1 MFQPFKEDS
10 DLVTLLAAF
19 TSVTDGLENPELQ
32 WGRIALFLFLA
43 LGVSFICSLLEAIIL
58 SVTWSHI
65 ELLGK
70 DEQNSGYRLK
80 RLKEDIDQPLAAI
93 LTLNTISH
101 TIGAAG
107 VGSEFHKL
115 GNEWFTAA
123 SIILTVLILVFSEII
138 PKTLGA
144 IYWRKLAPTSAYVLD
159 GLVWITWPIVIVL
172 NSFSKKIAEGNEDQ
186 KEMTRE
192 EMIAVA
198 EIGETQGALEKQ
210 ETKVIKN
217 LLTLDKIL
225 AEDVMTPSTVMMT
238 IHRTETVGKVVKE
251 NVPIPFS
258 RIPIHDENI
267 DDVIGVVFRSTI
279 MELQSKGEDN
289 TKMEDIIS
297 KLSTVSPE
305 DSVAT
310 LLDEFLRKREHIFLV
325 VDEYGTT
332 QGIIT
337 LEDAM
342 ETLLGAEIVDESDS
356 VEDMRQLARELWEK
370 RRKRKT
376 NLISD

>member
-1 MFQPFKEDS
+1 MNYLEVVINLLSFLSIVSNVGD
-10 DLVTLLAAF
+10 DL
-19 TSVTDGLENPELQ
+19 GNPELE
-32 WGRIALFLFLA
+32 WGRIIIFLILA

-65 ELLGK
+65 EILSKEDNRSGK
-70 DEQNSGYRLK
+70 RLK
-80 RLKEDIDQPLAAI
+80 ELKEDIDVPLAAI

-107 VGSEFHKL
+107 VGSEFNKL
-115 GNEWFTAA
+115 GNEWFTVA
-123 SIILTVLILVFSEII
+123 SIILTILILVFSEII

-144 IYWRKLAPTSAYVLD
+144 IYWRKLAPSSAYLLD
-159 GLVWITWPIVIVL
+159 AMIWITWPIVVVL
-172 NSFSKKIAEGNEDQ
+172 NSFSRRISEGNEDQ

-198 EIGETQGALEKQ
+198 EMGENQGALEKQ
-210 ETKVIKN
+210 ETQVIKN
-217 LLTLDKIL
+217 LLTMDKIL
-225 AEDVMTPSTVMMT
+225 AEDVMTPSTVMLT
-238 IHRTETVGKVVKE
+238 FHRNDEIGKILDE
-251 NVPIPFS
+251 HSPIPFS
-258 RIPIHDENI
+258 RIPVREKNL
-267 DDVIGVVFRSTI
+267 DDIIGVVYRSQI
-279 MELQSKGEDN
+279 MELYGEGKTDIP
-289 TKMEDIIS
+289 MESLIS
-297 KLSTVSPE
+297 ELSTVSPE
-305 DSVAT
+305 DSIAT
-310 LLDEFLRKREHIFLV
+310 LLDEFLKKREHIFLV

-337 LEDAM
+337 LEDAV

-376 NLISD
+376 NLKFD

>member
-1 MFQPFKEDS
+1 MNLFS
-10 DLVTLLAAF
+10 IF
-19 TSVTDGLENPELQ
+19 TSFINDLQSPELD
-32 WGRIALFLFLA
+32 WTRIIIFLFLA

-65 ELLGK
+65 EIVNK
-70 DEQNSGYRLK
+70 NEKTSGTRLK
-80 RLKEDIDQPLAAI
+80 RLKDDIDQPLAAI

-101 TIGAAG
+101 TLGAAG

-123 SIILTVLILVFSEII
+123 SIVLTVLILIFSEII

-144 IYWRKLAPTSAYVLD
+144 IYWKRLAPFAAYILE
-159 GLVWITWPIVIVL
+159 GLLWITWPIVVIL
-172 NSFSKKIAEGNEDQ
+172 NSFSRKLAEGNENQ

-210 ETKVIKN
+210 ETQVIKN
-217 LLTLDKIL
+217 LLTMDKIL
-225 AEDVMTPSTVMMT
+225 AEDVMTPSTVMLT
-238 IHRTETVGKVVKE
+238 FHKLETVEEVIQ
-251 NVPIPFS
+251 NYSPLPFS
-258 RIPIHDENI
+258 RIPIHDENL
-267 DDVIGVVFRSTI
+267 DDILGVVLRSKI
-279 MELQSKGEDN
+279 MELHSEGKTD
-289 TKMEDIIS
+289 TCMEDLMS
-297 KLSTVSPE
+297 QLSTVSPE
-305 DSVAT
+305 NSVAT
-310 LLDEFLRKREHIFLV
+310 LLDEFLKKREHIFLV

-337 LEDAM
+337 LEDAV

-370 RRKRKT
+370 RRKRK
-376 NLISD
+376 NLKFN

>member
-1 MFQPFKEDS
+1 MNYLEVVINLLSFLSIVSNVGD
-10 DLVTLLAAF
+10 DL
-19 TSVTDGLENPELQ
+19 GNPELE
-32 WGRIALFLFLA
+32 WGRIIVFLILA

-65 ELLGK
+65 EILSKDDNRSGK
-70 DEQNSGYRLK
+70 RLK
-80 RLKEDIDQPLAAI
+80 ELKEDIDVPLAAI

-107 VGSEFHKL
+107 VGSEFNKL
-115 GNEWFTAA
+115 GNEWFTVA
-123 SIILTVLILVFSEII
+123 SIILTILILVFSEII

-144 IYWRKLAPTSAYVLD
+144 NYWKKLAPSSAYLLD
-159 GLVWITWPIVIVL
+159 AMIWITWPIVVVL
-172 NSFSKKIAEGNEDQ
+172 NSFSRRISEGNEDQ

-198 EIGETQGALEKQ
+198 EMGENQGALEKQ
-210 ETKVIKN
+210 ETQVIKN
-217 LLTLDKIL
+217 LLTMDKIL
-225 AEDVMTPSTVMMT
+225 AEDVMTPSTVMLT
-238 IHRTETVGKVVKE
+238 FHRNDEIGKIVDE
-251 NVPIPFS
+251 HSPIPFS
-258 RIPIHDENI
+258 RIPVREKNL
-267 DDVIGVVFRSTI
+267 DDIIGVVYRSQI
-279 MELQSKGEDN
+279 MELYGEGKTDIP
-289 TKMEDIIS
+289 MENLIS
-297 KLSTVSPE
+297 ELSTVSPE
-305 DSVAT
+305 DSIAT
-310 LLDEFLRKREHIFLV
+310 LLDEFLKKREHIFLV

-337 LEDAM
+337 LEDAV

-376 NLISD
+376 NLKFD

>member
-1 MFQPFKEDS
+1 M
-10 DLVTLLAAF
+10 TLLSIF
-19 TSVTDGLENPELQ
+19 TSISDDLNSEELE
-32 WGRIALFLFLA
+32 WGRIFIFLFLA
-43 LGVSFICSLLEAIIL
+43 LGISFICSLLGAIIL
-58 SVTWSHI
+58 SVTWSYI
-65 ELLGK
+65 EILKKNKNSSGDLLKKLK
-70 DEQNSGYRLK
+70 DN
-80 RLKEDIDQPLAAI
+80 IDQSLAAI
-93 LTLNTISH
+93 LTLNTVSH

-107 VGSEFHKL
+107 IGSEFHKL

-123 SIILTVLILVFSEII
+123 SIILTILILVFSEII

-144 IYWRKLAPTSAYVLD
+144 IYWKKMAPSAAYL
-159 GLVWITWPIVIVL
+159 LESLIWITWPIVVVL
-172 NSFSKKIAEGNEDQ
+172 NYFSKIISDGNKDQ

-210 ETKVIKN
+210 ETQVIKN

-238 IHRTETVGKVVKE
+238 FHKSDTIEEVIQK
-251 NVPIPFS
+251 NSPIPFS
-258 RIPIHDENI
+258 RIPII
-267 DDVIGVVFRSTI
+267 DSNLDDIIGVVYRSKI
-279 MELQSKGEDN
+279 LEMSSDGKSEV
-289 TKMEDIIS
+289 KMEDLVGE
-297 KLSTVSPE
+297 LSTVSPE

-310 LLDEFLRKREHIFLV
+310 LLEEFLKRREHVFLV

-337 LEDAM
+337 LEDAV

-370 RRKRKT
+370 RRKRKR
-376 NLISD
+376 LV

>member
-1 MFQPFKEDS
+1 MVFLS
-10 DLVTLLAAF
+10 AF
-19 TSVTDGLENPELQ
+19 TSVTDGLESPELQ
-32 WGRIALFLFLA
+32 WGRIAFFIFLA
-43 LGVSFICSLLEAIIL
+43 LGVSFLCSLLEAIIL

-65 ELLGK
+65 EIIEK
-70 DEQNSGYRLK
+70 SSGARLK
-80 RLKEDIDQPLAAI
+80 RLKNNIDQPLAAI
-93 LTLNTISH
+93 LTWNTISH

-123 SIILTVLILVFSEII
+123 SIILTILILVFSEII

-144 IYWRKLAPTSAYVLD
+144 IYWKKMAPTSAYALE
-159 GLVWITWPIVIVL
+159 GLVWLTWPIVVVL
-172 NSFSKKIAEGNEDQ
+172 NNFSKRIAEGNEDQ

-210 ETKVIKN
+210 ETQVIKN

-225 AEDVMTPSTVMMT
+225 AEDVMTPSTVMMV
-238 IHRTETVGKVVKE
+238 IHRSETVGKVVKG
-251 NVPIPFS
+251 NAPIPFS
-258 RIPIHDENI
+258 RIPIYDENI
-267 DDVIGVVFRSTI
+267 DDIIGVVFRSTI
-279 MELQSKGEDN
+279 MELHSRDEAD
-289 TKMEDIIS
+289 TKMETLIS
-297 KLSTVSPE
+297 ELSTVSPE

-310 LLDEFLRKREHIFLV
+310 LLEEFLRKREHIFLV

-376 NLISD
+376 NLKFE

>member
-159 GLVWITWPIVIVL
+159 GLVWITWPIVIIL

-238 IHRTETVGKVVKE
+238 IHRTETVGKVVEE

>member
-1 MFQPFKEDS
+1 VVFLS
-10 DLVTLLAAF
+10 VF
-19 TSVTDGLENPELQ
+19 TSLIDGLQSPELQ
-32 WGRIALFLFLA
+32 WGRIAFFLFLA
-43 LGVSFICSLLEAIIL
+43 LGVSFLCSLLEAIIL

-65 ELLGK
+65 EILGK
-70 DEQNSGYRLK
+70 GEKGSGTRLK
-80 RLKEDIDQPLAAI
+80 KLKNNIDQPLAAI
-93 LTLNTISH
+93 LTWNTIAH
-101 TIGAAG
+101 TVGAAG
-107 VGSEFHKL
+107 VGSEFHEL
-115 GNEWFTAA
+115 GDIWFTAA
-123 SIILTVLILVFSEII
+123 SIILTILILVFSEII

-144 IYWRKLAPTSAYVLD
+144 IYWKKMAPTSAYALE
-159 GLVWITWPIVIVL
+159 GLVWITWPIVVVL
-172 NSFSKKIAEGNEDQ
+172 NNFSRRIAKGNEDQ

-210 ETKVIKN
+210 ETQVIKN

-225 AEDVMTPSTVMMT
+225 AEDVMTPSTVMMVV
-238 IHRTETVGKVVKE
+238 HRSETVGKVVKE
-251 NVPIPFS
+251 NAPIPFS
-258 RIPIHDENI
+258 RIPIYDVNI
-267 DDVIGVVFRSTI
+267 DDIIGMVFRSTI
-279 MELQSKGEDN
+279 LELHIKGEAD
-289 TKMEDIIS
+289 TKMETLIS
-297 KLSTVSPE
+297 ELSTVDPE

-310 LLDEFLRKREHIFLV
+310 LLEEFLRKREHIFLV

-342 ETLLGAEIVDESDS
+342 ETLLGVEIVDESDS

-376 NLISD
+376 NLKFE

>member
-1 MFQPFKEDS
+1 ME
-10 DLVTLLAAF
+10 LLAIF
-19 TSVTDGLENPELQ
+19 TSVSDGLENPELQ

-65 ELLGK
+65 EILSK
-70 DEQNSGYRLK
+70 DERKSGQRLK
-80 RLKEDIDQPLAAI
+80 KLKEDIDQPLAAI

-123 SIILTVLILVFSEII
+123 SIILTILILVFSEII

-144 IYWRKLAPTSAYVLD
+144 IYWKKLSSTSAYILD
-159 GLVWITWPIVIVL
+159 GLIWITWPIVLIL
-172 NSFSKKIAEGNEDQ
+172 NGFSKKIAEGNEDQ

-210 ETKVIKN
+210 ETQVIKN
-217 LLTLDKIL
+217 LLTLDKIQ
-225 AEDVMTPSTVMMT
+225 AEDVMTPSTVMMVV
-238 IHRTETVGKVVKE
+238 HKLDTVEKVIKE
-251 NVPIPFS
+251 NGPIPFS
-258 RIPIHDENI
+258 RIPVFDDNI
-267 DDVIGVVFRSTI
+267 DDIIGVVFRSNI
-279 MELQSKGEDN
+279 MELHSNGDSEIVMQNLMSE
-289 TKMEDIIS
+289 
-297 KLSTVSPE
+297 LSTANPE

-310 LLDEFLRKREHIFLV
+310 LLDEFLKKKEHIFLV

-337 LEDAM
+337 LEDAV

-376 NLISD
+376 NLKFN

>member
-1 MFQPFKEDS
+1 MNYLEVVINLLSFLSIVSNVGD
-10 DLVTLLAAF
+10 DL
-19 TSVTDGLENPELQ
+19 GNPELE
-32 WGRIALFLFLA
+32 WGRIIIFLILA

-65 ELLGK
+65 EILSKEDNRSGK
-70 DEQNSGYRLK
+70 RLK
-80 RLKEDIDQPLAAI
+80 ELKEDIDVPLAAI

-107 VGSEFHKL
+107 VGSEFNKL
-115 GNEWFTAA
+115 GNEWFTVA
-123 SIILTVLILVFSEII
+123 SIILTILILVFSEII

-144 IYWRKLAPTSAYVLD
+144 IYWRKLAPSSAYLLD
-159 GLVWITWPIVIVL
+159 AMIWITWPIVVVL
-172 NSFSKKIAEGNEDQ
+172 NSFSRRISEGNEDQ

-198 EIGETQGALEKQ
+198 EMGENQGALEKQ
-210 ETKVIKN
+210 ETQVIKN
-217 LLTLDKIL
+217 LLTMDKIL
-225 AEDVMTPSTVMMT
+225 AEDVMTPSTVMLT
-238 IHRTETVGKVVKE
+238 FHRNDEIGKMLDE
-251 NVPIPFS
+251 HSPIPFS
-258 RIPIHDENI
+258 RIPVREKNL
-267 DDVIGVVFRSTI
+267 DDIIGVVYRSQI
-279 MELQSKGEDN
+279 MELYGEGKTDIP
-289 TKMEDIIS
+289 MENLIS
-297 KLSTVSPE
+297 ELSTVSPE
-305 DSVAT
+305 DSIAT
-310 LLDEFLRKREHIFLV
+310 LLDEFLKKREHIFLV

-337 LEDAM
+337 LEDAV

-376 NLISD
+376 NLKFD

>member
-1 MFQPFKEDS
+1 MVFLTVFTP
-10 DLVTLLAAF
+10 LA
-19 TSVTDGLENPELQ
+19 DGLESPELQ
-32 WGRIALFLFLA
+32 WGRIAFFLFLA
-43 LGVSFICSLLEAIIL
+43 LGVSFLCSLLEAIIL

-65 ELLGK
+65 EILGK
-70 DEQNSGYRLK
+70 DEKGSGTRLK
-80 RLKEDIDQPLAAI
+80 RLKNNIDQPLAAI
-93 LTLNTISH
+93 LTWNTISH
-101 TIGAAG
+101 TVGAAG

-123 SIILTVLILVFSEII
+123 SIILTILILVFSEII

-144 IYWRKLAPTSAYVLD
+144 IYWKKMAPAAAYTLE
-159 GLVWITWPIVIVL
+159 GLIWITWPIVVVL
-172 NSFSKKIAEGNEDQ
+172 NNFSKRIAEGNEDQ

-210 ETKVIKN
+210 ETQVIKN

-225 AEDVMTPSTVMMT
+225 AEDVMTPSTVMMI
-238 IHRTETVGKVVKE
+238 IHQSETVGKVVKE
-251 NVPIPFS
+251 NAPIPFS
-258 RIPIHDENI
+258 RIPIYDENI

-279 MELQSKGEDN
+279 MELHSRDEAD
-289 TKMEDIIS
+289 TKMEALVS
-297 KLSTVSPE
+297 ELSTVSPE

-310 LLDEFLRKREHIFLV
+310 LLEEFLRKREHIFLV

-356 VEDMRQLARELWEK
+356 VEDMRQLVRELWEK

-376 NLISD
+376 NLKFE